1 MEFRGVT
8 RVSDYYALDLHHE
21 REIRY
26 KLTFLK
32 LNCIRIKKHG
42 PCVALASPVQIVE
55 MKLC

>member
-8 RVSDYYALDLHHE
+8 RVSNYHALDLHHE

-26 KLTFLK
+26 RLTFLK

-42 PCVALASPVQIVE
+42 PCVASPVQIVE
-55 MKLC
+55 MKLR

>member
-8 RVSDYYALDLHHE
+8 RVSNYHALDLHHE

-26 KLTFLK
+26 RLTFLK

-42 PCVALASPVQIVE
+42 PCVASPVQIVE
-55 MKLC
+55 MELR